1 MSRLLILFLLGTHY
15 LFPNSKNFSE
25 YFNSGI
31 HKTLHTKTNRMILGT
46 SVLGAA
52 IASQFDN
59 DFQKYAQGKGFM
71 PESLARFSDDYVM
84 DGWSIGLL
92 TGGLALEHYLSDQ
105 SKLDLHRKLQYAFTA
120 MAASTV
126 ITYGFKYGVGRERP
140 NGGNNR
146 SFPSGHTS
154 HSFTIAAVSQELL
167 GYKVGILAYAM
178 AAVVG
183 FSRIQDNKHYL
194 SDVIFGAGIGTVI
207 GRGFGM
213 VYKKE
218 TIAASLQP
226 TLDGQLKLSVRF

>member
-1 MSRLLILFLLGTHY
+1 
-15 LFPNSKNFSE
+15 
-25 YFNSGI
+25 
-31 HKTLHTKTNRMILGT
+31 
-46 SVLGAA
+46 
-52 IASQFDN
+52 
-59 DFQKYAQGKGFM
+59 M

-207 GRGFGM
+207 GRGFGR